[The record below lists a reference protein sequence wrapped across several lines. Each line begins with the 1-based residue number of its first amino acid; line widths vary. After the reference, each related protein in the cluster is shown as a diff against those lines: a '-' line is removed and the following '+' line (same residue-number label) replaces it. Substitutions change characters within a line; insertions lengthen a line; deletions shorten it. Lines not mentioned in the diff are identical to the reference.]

1 MYDGTKIAIVNIKK
15 TNRPEQSP
23 NRIRD
28 LVVIVIVFSL
38 GVCCDIIVKKSMEYD
53 LYFPPNVPRHLS
65 LLAFGVISCVSRRH
79 DKSPEGT
86 GIRWTSL
93 FAFLFFTL
101 QSERFIAVPPIALVE
116 SSDLQEISFKW
127 DFDFIPLFV

>member
-53 LYFPPNVPRHLS
+53 LYFPPNVRRQVSLAGGAGGSQETGAKALGLLFCQQALCLSAKPR
-65 LLAFGVISCVSRRH
+65 
-79 DKSPEGT
+79 
-86 GIRWTSL
+86 
-93 FAFLFFTL
+93 
-101 QSERFIAVPPIALVE
+101 
-116 SSDLQEISFKW
+116 
-127 DFDFIPLFV
+127 